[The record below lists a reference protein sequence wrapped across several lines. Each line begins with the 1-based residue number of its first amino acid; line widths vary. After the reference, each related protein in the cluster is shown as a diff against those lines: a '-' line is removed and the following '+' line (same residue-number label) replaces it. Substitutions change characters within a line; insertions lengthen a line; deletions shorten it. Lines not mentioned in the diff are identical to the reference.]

1 MIQSFTT
8 VSLRRFLPVCVACI
22 MAALFLIP
30 AAVSADTYVGG
41 IPLTTEKTGTVSGGL
56 WFNSLY
62 GTAGQPIG
70 QPNTVTMAFLLP
82 EHSEIRWARVYVA
95 VYCGHMQN
103 NYEGTARVKLDG
115 NGDGSFER
123 TLGTETLN
131 VEYSFPG
138 EGGDGTVT
146 VNDHCNRVTSD
157 YLMWYDVTENIH
169 GRTVGVEVYTDK
181 NPGYT
186 GFFDG
191 RIKLITL
198 VVAYDDGDVDE
209 VHYWV
214 NQGHDVDSYYSDDYL
229 GEDYI
234 GECVFSAGSLA
245 DDWEMSELSVIY
257 LASEN
262 GDYNF
267 NLDDLDVE
275 SPQGGYAG
283 SQTWDVT
290 DSVTGSEDNIL
301 AYTRS
306 AEFYKIPLALLTIS
320 YQGVQTG
327 SLSVTSS
334 PAGATI
340 LLDDEETGQATNA
353 TLGEIPAGDH
363 VVTVAHEGYREPDEQ
378 LATVEAGATTEIHF
392 TLEPITGS
400 IHVDSDPAGAD
411 IYLDAVQQDERTGA
425 TCEDVIIGEHTV
437 LVRKSGYADA
447 SETVFVEEGE
457 TAEVSFELSPIIS
470 QGAGDA
476 SADQPGYS
484 GTALSLYRTDTLC
497 GGFTFINVSGYSGL
511 LKPEETKEYTIPVTV
526 PSSGTIEVGR
536 LFIYS
541 AQGHNTETRSGVVPH
556 IQVSVNGK
564 SAPAALRY
572 TDQNDEEEYE
582 YSLATD
588 CFDLTDSLTAPG
600 EILITVRNAGS
611 GDETFALHGAA
622 LAVIYRNENSPRIT
636 YWLYEG
642 CDAIL
647 ASPEFGT
654 TSESATTTVSI
665 QDAINTSDITGAR
678 LTAIATAASGT
689 GTGEN
694 LISFNGWEWFN
705 LLTGDSFGIS
715 RADLDVKPYLSR
727 SDNIV
732 AIQSYNTGIQGA
744 YLESRNI
751 FLVLNQEGAG
761 DPSVDTIYQSAAG
774 IVPQDRMQTG
784 GSDTHGMAYALSLAN
799 GDVVAQYIVL
809 PDGSLTLYIR
819 EGTEIRDSTGGMIGT
834 LRISRPEPDSAEAGN
849 ATGWIYRISPDDA
862 TSDIPMVLTAPV
874 NATGHAGVPGDSL
887 SFARYN
893 PGTGLREW
901 IPTRY
906 DPESGILSC
915 EIIRT
920 GVYALHSVESG
931 ALHEPDESLLAGNP
945 IFSMLMAVWNS
956 LFGSLFGPAH
966 AQDDGEGT
974 VPPDVA
980 GVLSELIIEPAEMT
994 VNSTGASNSLSI
1006 RSNPP
1011 GALISLNGT
1020 YLGKTTPATTGPLE
1034 VGEYRIRLELEGFRP
1049 VEQDIVLTEDTC
1061 IDLDLSPRDVPYLNR
1076 LKYDMIDQIP
1086 EVSVVGGVRVE
1097 SVPSGAE
1104 IYIDSRNVGF
1114 TTPKV
1119 IYGLKE
1125 GLHTIKVKKAG
1136 ALVEDGK
1143 LVAWTA
1149 SKSVWIYPDTII
1161 PLQFV
1166 QGAPVPPLRT
1176 VTIESDDYSGK
1187 MFSLCGKYPA
1197 CIFPQEIQIRETNPF
1212 ITIGNDG
1219 TYQSYRLDNAE
1230 DGINIK
1236 IQSVSQDFGAISVA
1250 SVPSGADIFL
1260 DGFPT
1265 GYCTPYTIGNVSE
1278 GPHSIMVSKQGYLPA
1293 ENNVWL
1299 VPGQA
1304 DEDAAVRFILDSY
1317 TYGSIW
1323 VDSTPA
1329 GAKIYLYGRDTGATT
1344 PYLFSFLEI
1353 GTYDLKLKRDRASES
1368 IEGILVSP
1376 YEVRRLAVDIT
1387 DQ

>member
-1 MIQSFTT
+1 MIPSLTT
-8 VSLRRFLPVCVACI
+8 VSLRQLLPVCVACI
-22 MAALFLIP
+22 IAALVFIP

-41 IPLTTEKTGTVSGGL
+41 IPLTTEKIGTVSGGL

-62 GTAGQPIG
+62 GTAGQPVG
-70 QPNTVTMAFLLP
+70 QPNTVTMTFLLP
-82 EHSEIRWARVYVA
+82 EHSEIRWARIYVA

-138 EGGDGTVT
+138 EGGVGAVA

-169 GRTVGVEVYTDK
+169 GGTVGVEVFTDK

-198 VVAYDDGDVDE
+198 VVAYDDGDADE
-209 VHYWV
+209 VQYWV
-214 NQGHDVDSYYSDDYL
+214 NQGHDVDTYYSDDYL

-234 GECVFSAGSLA
+234 GECIFSAGSLPN
-245 DDWEMSELSVIY
+245 DWESSELSVVY

-262 GDYNF
+262 GNYNF
-267 NLDDLDVE
+267 NLDDLGAA

-290 DSVTGSEDNIL
+290 DSVAGSGDNIL
-301 AYTRS
+301 TYSRS
-306 AEFYKIPLALLTIS
+306 LQFYKIPLAMLTIS
-320 YQGVQTG
+320 YQGAQKG

-334 PAGATI
+334 PAGAAI

-353 TLGEIPAGDH
+353 TLGELPAGDH
-363 VVTVAHEGYREPDEQ
+363 VVTVAMEGYYEPDEV
-378 LATVEAGATTEIHF
+378 LVTVEAGGTTTVHF
-392 TLEPITGS
+392 TLEPIIGS

-411 IYLDAVQQDERTGA
+411 IYLDAVQQDEKTGA
-425 TCEDVIIGEHTV
+425 TLEGVVIGEHTV
-437 LVRKSGYADA
+437 MVRKSGYTDA

-457 TAEVSFELSPIIS
+457 TAEVSFELSPVAS
-470 QGAGDA
+470 RSAGDA
-476 SADQPGYS
+476 SADRPGYS
-484 GTALSLYRTDTLC
+484 GTALALYRTDTLC
-497 GGFTFINVSGYSGL
+497 GGVSLVNVSGYSGL
-511 LKPEETKEYTIPVTV
+511 LKPEETREYTFPVTV

-541 AQGHNTETRSGVVPH
+541 AQGHNTETRSGVIPH

-564 SAPAALRY
+564 STPAASRY
-572 TDQNDEEEYE
+572 TDQKDEEEYE
-582 YSLATD
+582 YILATD
-588 CFDLTDSLTAPG
+588 CFDLTDSLNAPG
-600 EILITVRNAGS
+600 EIRITVRNAGT
-611 GDETFALHGAA
+611 GDETFALHGAV
-622 LAVIYRNENSPRIT
+622 LAVVYRDENSPRIT

-665 QDAINTSDITGAR
+665 SDTINTSAICSAR
-678 LTAIATAASGT
+678 LIAIASAASGT
-689 GTGEN
+689 ETGEN
-694 LISFNGWEWFN
+694 LVSFNGWEWFN
-705 LLTGDSFGIS
+705 LLRGDSSGIS

-732 AIQSYNTGIQGA
+732 AIRSYNTGTQGD

-751 FLVLNQEGAG
+751 FLVLNQEDEGA
-761 DPSVDTIYQSAAG
+761 PPVDTLNQSAAG
-774 IVPQDRMQTG
+774 TVPQDRTQTG
-784 GSDTHGMAYALSLAN
+784 GSDTHRMAYALSLAN
-799 GDVVAQYIVL
+799 GGTAAQYIVL

-834 LRISRPEPDSAEAGN
+834 LGISRPEPGSAGAGN

-862 TSDIPMVLTAPV
+862 MSDIPMVLTAPV
-874 NATGHAGVPGDSL
+874 NASGHEDVPGDSL

-893 PGTGLREW
+893 PGTGLQEW
-901 IPTRY
+901 IATTY
-906 DPESGILSC
+906 DKESGVLSC
-915 EIIRT
+915 EITRA
-920 GVYALHSVESG
+920 GVYALYGGEAGAPGDADKSG
-931 ALHEPDESLLAGNP
+931 LSGNP
-945 IFSMLMAVWNS
+945 LFSMLMAVWNS
-956 LFGSLFGPAH
+956 LFGSLFGPSP
-966 AQDDGEGT
+966 AQDNGVG
-974 VPPDVA
+974 VLPPDVA
-980 GVLSELIIEPAEMT
+980 GVLSELVIETAET
-994 VNSTGASNSLSI
+994 TENSTSALYSLSI

-1011 GALISLNGT
+1011 GALIFLDGT

-1034 VGEYRIRLELEGFRP
+1034 AGEYRIRLDLEGFRP
-1049 VEQDIVLTEDTC
+1049 AEQDIILTEDTC
-1061 IDLDLSPRDVPYLNR
+1061 IDLDLSPRDGPYLNR

-1125 GLHTIKVKKAG
+1125 GIHTIKVKKAG
-1136 ALVEDGK
+1136 ALVEEGK

-1149 SKSVWIYPDTII
+1149 SESVWIYPDAIT
-1161 PLQFV
+1161 PVQFLQGV
-1166 QGAPVPPLRT
+1166 PVPPVRT
-1176 VTIESDDYSGK
+1176 VTIDSDDYSGK
-1187 MFSLCGKYPA
+1187 MFSICGKYPA
-1197 CIFPQEIQIRETNPF
+1197 GIIPQDMQIRETNPF
-1212 ITIGNDG
+1212 ITIENDG

-1230 DGINIK
+1230 DGTSMK
-1236 IQSVSQDFGAISVA
+1236 IQPESQDFGAISVE

-1265 GYCTPYTIGNVSE
+1265 GYCTPYSIGNVSE
-1278 GPHSIMVSKQGYLPA
+1278 GPHSIMVSKLGYLPA
-1293 ENNVWL
+1293 ENDLWL
-1299 VPGQA
+1299 VPGHA
-1304 DEDAAVRFILDSY
+1304 DADAAVRFILDSY
-1317 TYGSIW
+1317 SYGSIW
-1323 VDSTPA
+1323 VNSTPA
-1329 GAKIYLYGRDTGATT
+1329 GAKIYLYGRDTGAIT

-1376 YEVRRLAVDIT
+1376 YELRRLAVNIT